1 MCMGFG
7 QGAGWQ
13 QCRNPN
19 LSPLNDSLICNTTSN
34 HTLCNRNFL
43 IQILGRW
50 FQRFRWFQKFRIF
63 ESGFCPF
70 CVRFLPSAPTNERTH
85 VVQNALWPYAVS
97 ARIWILAFR
106 IWYSNCKSQYL
117 DKTYCKVQLIAK
129 SNLLQNPTFFTLLE
143 VIHLLSREQIKF

>member
-1 MCMGFG
+1 MALG
-7 QGAGWQ
+7 
-13 QCRNPN
+13 
-19 LSPLNDSLICNTTSN
+19 
-34 HTLCNRNFL
+34 
-43 IQILGRW
+43 LGRW

-85 VVQNALWPYAVS
+85 VVQNAFWPYAVS

-117 DKTYCKVQLIAK
+117 DKTFCKVQLIAK
-129 SNLLQNPTFFTLLE
+129 SNLLQNPTYSTLFI
-143 VIHLLSREQIKF
+143 VKGTNQILRCITHCCSPCRPLILD